1 MIWDTANGC
10 DKEEFHHPLSDI
22 VLCGKDQC
30 PKLKSILSLH
40 KLNHCETCSKKRKS
54 GCVLER
60 DIGSTVSA
68 ALNTEG
74 ELLLRGNY
82 AMQTH
87 C

>member
-10 DKEEFHHPLSDI
+10 NKEEFHHPLSDI
-22 VLCGKDQC
+22 VLCGKDKC

-40 KLNHCETCSKKRKS
+40 KLNHCETCVS
-54 GCVLER
+54 VLER

-82 AMQTH
+82 AMQTL